1 MIDAMQQSDQI
12 QADVLIAA
20 YEDRV
25 NQLQKLTILQ
35 KALVSAKDKTL
46 AAIAAQME
54 ANQAEIGRL
63 ADMVRALGGEPYSEA
78 VVSAGDDEPA

>member
-35 KALVSAKDKTL
+35 KALVTAKDKTL
-46 AAIAAQME
+46 AAMAEQME
-54 ANQAEIGRL
+54 ANQAEIARL
-63 ADMVRALGGEPYSEA
+63 ADMVRAAGGEPFPEIA
-78 VVSAGDDEPA
+78 DEPGEG